1 MKQKRIT
8 IKAFL
13 LVMILALL
21 VGNVQVVQAAV
32 LEDALG
38 MNDIVIDNSSS
49 GVTIQGAWDTTST
62 ASNPERSIGSDYR
75 TVKPADH
82 NGQFLQYNTPA
93 SFQQGRYKVYL
104 STYRSQS
111 NRSTN
116 VPVDIFHVNDGNVTT
131 LSSVTVSQ
139 KGSTGAVWIPIGE
152 FEFQEGDG
160 NYIQIKVDGAEGYV
174 LADAVRFQ
182 PMFTPAPPILSND
195 ATLLSLQ
202 VNPGLLDFNPQVKDY
217 TLDVLG
223 NVYSS
228 IDITPTVTSTVYKSL
243 QINGQETVSGS
254 TYTVQ
259 LMSGSNSIAIVVI
272 AQDNTTLTYNL
283 QVNRILLSNEASL
296 SNLTLDRATLDF
308 SPDVTSYQV
317 QVGDEVNS
325 LEVTPVVSSAV
336 YKSLTVNGRS
346 QSSGD
351 PYLMTLSTGNNSIS
365 IRVTAQDGTEKE
377 YTVNVSKQGEVA
389 TLSSLSLTR
398 GALNFS
404 PWRTVYS
411 IYVGNNVDT
420 LALTPTSTSDF
431 FDHMTVNGVPHVS
444 GTRYNIPLITGE
456 NPVVIEVT
464 SKAQRQMMYT
474 VNITRL
480 DAKANAQMVNGAVT
494 LPAEKLAE
502 ALGVHLHQDTSGLL
516 VYSERPFEFASP
528 ADTALQEELTQLL
541 NLRLKVDGEHV
552 AFFNPKQTEYRLLL
566 PADEHIPFID
576 LESGAGTSFTVK
588 QAANLD
594 EATVLTIEGVGT
606 YSFTFVE
613 DKIADT
619 SQPSLAGLKVTI
631 EGEEE
636 VEFVPT
642 WIPVTYVDANDGYA
656 NVNTPNKT
664 VDNDLNTRWSATSQ
678 GEVKWI
684 RYDLGSK
691 VNVHSM
697 SVAGY
702 LGNERSYNFEV
713 EISDDGV
720 NWTQLLPMQSTSG
733 TILYPEMFQLGD
745 VETRFVRLPSYGYGP
760 TRDGWNGFSEVRFYS
775 SQEQAN
781 VDASKWDEYFA
792 PSSNK
797 LGDQLKLSVKGLTS
811 EGVEH
816 NLNPDTT
823 TIAFYTDNAAIAE
836 VDQAGNVLLT
846 GVGEV
851 RITVMATQG
860 DAVRLGSLI
869 ISVSN

>member
-1 MKQKRIT
+1 MKQKRMT

-21 VGNVQVVQAAV
+21 VGNVHVVQAAV

-38 MNDIVIDNSSS
+38 MHDIVIDNSSS
-49 GVTIQGAWDTTST
+49 GATIQGAWDTTST
-62 ASNPERSIGSDYR
+62 ATNPERSIGSDYR

-93 SFQQGRYKVYL
+93 SFQQGRYKVYV

-116 VPVDIFHVNDGNVTT
+116 VPIDIFHLNDASATT

-152 FEFQEGDG
+152 FEFQKGDG

-182 PMFTPAPPILSND
+182 PMFTPAPPILSSD
-195 ATLLSLQ
+195 ATLSSLQ
-202 VNPGLLDFNPQVKDY
+202 VNPGLLDFNPQVTDY
-217 TLDVLG
+217 HLDVLG
-223 NVYSS
+223 NVYST
-228 IDITPTVTSTVYKSL
+228 IDVTPTVTSTVYKSL
-243 QINGQETVSGS
+243 QINGQESVSGS

-259 LMSGSNSIAIVVI
+259 LMHGSNTIAIVVT
-272 AQDNTTLTYNL
+272 AQDNTTLTYYL
-283 QVNRILLSNEASL
+283 QVNRISLSDEASL
-296 SNLTLDRATLDF
+296 SSLTLDRGTLNF
-308 SPDVTSYQV
+308 SPDVTNYQV

-325 LEVTPVVSSAV
+325 LGVTPVVLSTV
-336 YKSLTVNGRS
+336 YKSLTINGHS
-346 QSSGD
+346 QSSGETYQM
-351 PYLMTLSTGNNSIS
+351 PLLTGSNMIS
-365 IRVTAQDGTEKE
+365 IQVTAQDGTEKL
-377 YTVNVSKQGEVA
+377 YTVHVIKQGNVA

-398 GALNFS
+398 GSLNFS

-411 IYVGNNVDT
+411 IYVGNKVDT
-420 LALTPTSTSDF
+420 FALTPASTSGF
-431 FDHMTVNGVPHVS
+431 FDHMTVNGIPHVS
-444 GTRYNIPLITGE
+444 GTPYNIELQVGD
-456 NPVVIEVT
+456 NAVVIEVT
-464 SKAQRQMMYT
+464 SKDQRQMTYT
-474 VNITRL
+474 VNVSRL
-480 DAKANAQMVNGAVT
+480 DATANAQMVNGAVT
-494 LPAEKLAE
+494 LPAGKLAE
-502 ALGVHLHQDTSGLL
+502 SLGVHLHHDTSGLL
-516 VYSERPFEFASP
+516 VYSERPFEFADP
-528 ADTALQEELTQLL
+528 ALQEELTQLL

-566 PADEHIPFID
+566 PADGHLPLID
-576 LESGAGTSFTVK
+576 LESGAETRFTVK
-588 QAANLD
+588 QAANLN
-594 EATVLTIEGVGT
+594 ETAVLTIESVGIYT
-606 YSFTFVE
+606 FTFVQ
-613 DKIADT
+613 DT
-619 SQPSLAGLKVTI
+619 NAQTAPPSLAGIKVTI
-631 EGEEE
+631 EGKEE
-636 VEFVPT
+636 VAFVPT
-642 WIPVTYVDANDGYA
+642 WIPVAYVDANDGYA

-720 NWTQLLPMQSTSG
+720 NWQQLLPMQSTSG
-733 TILYPEMFQLGD
+733 TILYPEMFLLGD
-745 VETRFVRLPSYGYGP
+745 VQTRYVRLPSYGYGP
-760 TRDGWNGFSEVRFYS
+760 TRDGWNGFSEVRFYT

-781 VDASKWDEYFA
+781 LDASKWDEYFA

-816 NLNPDTT
+816 NLNPVTT
-823 TIAFYTDNAAIAE
+823 SIAFYTDNAAIAE

-846 GVGEV
+846 GVGEA